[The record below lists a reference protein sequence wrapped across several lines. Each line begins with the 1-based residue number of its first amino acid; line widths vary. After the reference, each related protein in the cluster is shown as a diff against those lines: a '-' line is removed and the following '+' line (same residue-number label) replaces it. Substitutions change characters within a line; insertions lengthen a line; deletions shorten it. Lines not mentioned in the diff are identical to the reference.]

1 MTGMEEPE
9 EEAPGAEHPGGAG
22 DPAVS
27 PSEEIAAGSM
37 LESAAAMPVDNI
49 ARATQANANVEQ
61 VHWVC
66 GRYRCWWRPNYYY
79 HPRVYVAPRVWWG
92 PRYRYRA
99 WHRW

>member
-1 MTGMEEPE
+1 MSLP
-9 EEAPGAEHPGGAG
+9 AEVRSHHTVWVDLPGGTRTVAL
-22 DPAVS
+22 P
-27 PSEEIAAGSM
+27 
-37 LESAAAMPVDNI
+37 AAAMPVDNI